1 VTHRKVTARRLWR
14 HPTTMGTYSIALG
27 RRRMS
32 LEALSAVLHHSHSTG
47 TARAVL
53 TALAWHLGDD
63 PEEGCYPSQSRLASL
78 AGCSVRQVQRNLQK
92 LVELGE
98 IEMSQHDGIGY
109 RFDRITN
116 RYWIQIDCPEG
127 CDGTLSHKLRGV
139 KKGKTGRHLRLIGV
153 TPTTS
158 RDGVDVALKLTNN

>member
-1 VTHRKVTARRLWR
+1 
-14 HPTTMGTYSIALG
+14 
-27 RRRMS
+27 MS

-98 IEMSQHDGIGY
+98 VEMSQHDGIGY

-116 RYWIQIDCPEG
+116 RYWIQIDCAEG

>member
-1 VTHRKVTARRLWR
+1 MTHRKVTARRLWR
-14 HPTTMGTYSIALG
+14 HPTTMGIYSIALG

-98 IEMSQHDGIGY
+98 VEMSQHDGIGY

>member
-14 HPTTMGTYSIALG
+14 HPTTMGIYSIALG

-98 IEMSQHDGIGY
+98 VEMSQHDGIGY

>member
-1 VTHRKVTARRLWR
+1 
-14 HPTTMGTYSIALG
+14 
-27 RRRMS
+27 MS
-32 LEALSAVLHHSHSTG
+32 LEAVAAVLHHSTSQA
-47 TARAVL
+47 TARSVL

-63 PEEGCYPSQSRLASL
+63 PEEGCYPSQSRLAKL

-98 IEMSQHDGIGY
+98 IEMSQHNGVGY

-116 RYWIQIDCPEG
+116 RYWITLDCPEG
-127 CDGTLSHKLRGV
+127 CDGTLSHNLRGV
-139 KKGKTGRHLRLIGV
+139 KKGKTGRQLRLVGA

-158 RDGVDVALKLTNN
+158 RDGVDVMLKVTNN

>member
-1 VTHRKVTARRLWR
+1 
-14 HPTTMGTYSIALG
+14 
-27 RRRMS
+27 MS

-98 IEMSQHDGIGY
+98 VEMSQHDGIGY

-153 TPTTS
+153 TPKTS

>member
-14 HPTTMGTYSIALG
+14 HPTTMGIYSIALG

-98 IEMSQHDGIGY
+98 VEMSQHDGIGY

-153 TPTTS
+153 IPTTS

>member
-1 VTHRKVTARRLWR
+1 MR
-14 HPTTMGTYSIALG
+14 HPTTMGYHSIPLE
-27 RRRMS
+27 RHRMS
-32 LEALSAVLHHSHSTG
+32 LEALSAVLNHSHSTG
-47 TARAVL
+47 TARAL
-53 TALAWHLGDD
+53 MTALAWHIGDD
-63 PEEGCYPSQSRLASL
+63 PEEGCYPSQTRLAKL
-78 AGCSVRQVQRNLQK
+78 AGCSVRQVQRNLLK

-116 RYWIQIDCPEG
+116 RYWITLDCPQG
-127 CDGTLSHKLRGV
+127 CDGTLSHNLRGV
-139 KKGKTGRHLRLIGV
+139 RKGKTGRRLRLIGV

>member
-1 VTHRKVTARRLWR
+1 MTHRKVTARRLWR
-14 HPTTMGTYSIALG
+14 HPTTMGIYSIALE
-27 RRRMS
+27 RHRMS
-32 LEALSAVLHHSHSTG
+32 LEALSAVLHHSNSTG

-53 TALAWHLGDD
+53 TAMAWHLGDD

-98 IEMSQHDGIGY
+98 VEMSQHDGIGY